1 VEAKMASEWVKLYDT
16 EADASI
22 YVNLAQASS
31 IYPEESGGSVIWFF
45 EFPDEENI
53 ARIFVKESPDEIFR
67 ILRET
72 PRP

>member
-1 VEAKMASEWVKLYDT
+1 MASEWVKLYDT

-31 IYPEESGGSVIWFF
+31 IYPEEIGGSVIWFF